1 MRARATNI
9 LDSTYITPVV
19 QASSKT
25 RAAMLMLAYNAP
37 RKPQMCH
44 NASPATHMQL
54 SPPTHYEARMR
65 FFLPSILRG
74 CALYIASHSTHQDPE
89 GNRARTRTQAAP
101 RDPRPTPIRHEH
113 TARTAPDKQERHA
126 LSGTVSSA
134 TMRVPP
140 CDSTQTAHGVAAVDS
155 CSRVASLQ
163 RRPLTESMSAA
174 IFSSASIFSMTGSA
188 SRPACRMSKEQCRS
202 DQRDD
207 RASAETSSRA

>member
-1 MRARATNI
+1 MRVSCGSGKPATS
-9 LDSTYITPVV
+9 LRLPYGPEWCPFLVPTYVPPT
-19 QASSKT
+19 SLSYRHTCNKGT
-25 RAAMLMLAYNAP
+25 RHRAAQDSRSGSCKRVPNA
-37 RKPQMCH
+37 
-44 NASPATHMQL
+44 L
-54 SPPTHYEARMR
+54 D
-65 FFLPSILRG
+65 IV
-74 CALYIASHSTHQDPE
+74 SHSTRQDPE
-89 GNRARTRTQAAP
+89 DNRARTRTQAAP

-188 SRPACRMSKEQCRS
+188 SRPACRMSKERCRS

>member
-44 NASPATHMQL
+44 TCNASPATHMEL
-54 SPPTHYEARMR
+54 SPHTHYEARMR

-89 GNRARTRTQAAP
+89 DNRARTRTQAAP
-101 RDPRPTPIRHEH
+101 RDPRPTPIQHEH
-113 TARTAPDKQERHA
+113 TARTAPDKQEHHA
-126 LSGTVSSA
+126 LSGTACGA
-134 TMRVPP
+134 TMMVPP
-140 CDSTQTAHGVAAVDS
+140 CNSTQTAHSVAAVDS
-155 CSRVASLQ
+155 CSRVAWLQ

-174 IFSSASIFSMTGSA
+174 ISSLRRRPSA
-188 SRPACRMSKEQCRS
+188 
-202 DQRDD
+202 
-207 RASAETSSRA
+207 